1 MDLVGLGAE
10 IRRSRQASGISQLEL
25 AFMTQLSR
33 ATINYAERGRVA
45 IGADALLRIFET
57 LGLSIATP
65 RPTGERSAVELIAQS
80 ASVSF
85 RSELPAHVVDQ
96 VVSSG
101 EVPDEWLP
109 HIAVI
114 LDETSDGLLLSA
126 IRDIAVRTGRSA
138 DTLWRNLRQIAADMD
153 SPHPRWQ
160 HA

>member
-1 MDLVGLGAE
+1 
-10 IRRSRQASGISQLEL
+10 
-25 AFMTQLSR
+25 
-33 ATINYAERGRVA
+33 
-45 IGADALLRIFET
+45 
-57 LGLSIATP
+57 
-65 RPTGERSAVELIAQS
+65 
-80 ASVSF
+80 
-85 RSELPAHVVDQ
+85 VDQ